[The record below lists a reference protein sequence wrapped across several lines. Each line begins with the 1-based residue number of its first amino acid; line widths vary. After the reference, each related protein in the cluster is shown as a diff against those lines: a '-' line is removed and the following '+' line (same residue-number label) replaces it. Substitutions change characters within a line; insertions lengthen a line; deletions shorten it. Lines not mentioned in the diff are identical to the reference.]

1 MLIANPN
8 LAIDRTLR
16 LEELRP
22 GNVQRPERAVVSL
35 GGKGVNVA
43 RTARAFGRRAPVVGF
58 TGREDAERVQRLA
71 EAEGAELAAVVIE
84 GATRVASILLEAHGR
99 VTVLNEPGPDVDDAG
114 WSALEALLAARLG
127 GHHVLCCSGS
137 LPPGPADGDARLVR
151 LARSAGRTC
160 IVDTAGAALAA
171 ALAVEPDLVTPNL
184 AEAEALLVGTRG
196 EGVEPSGEDVVA
208 RALAA
213 VEGLVER
220 GARQAVVTVGRHG
233 VAFGDGGTVTHR
245 AAPEVSVASPIG
257 AGDAFV
263 GGLALALE
271 AGVAELN
278 ELVGFAT
285 AVAAASCETAVA
297 GRVVP
302 SRVVEL
308 CNELAVAVP
317 AGLDEGALA

>member
-22 GNVQRPERAVVSL
+22 GHVQRPERAVVSL

-43 RTARAFGRRAPVVGF
+43 RTARAFGRQAPVVGF
-58 TGREDAERVQRLA
+58 TGREDAERVRRLA
-71 EAEGAELAAVVIE
+71 EAEGAELTAVAVDGAA
-84 GATRVASILLEAHGR
+84 RVASILLEADGR

-114 WSALEALLAARLG
+114 WSALEAVIASHLD
-127 GHHVLCCSGS
+127 GHQVLCCSGS

-151 LARSAGRTC
+151 LARSADRTC

-171 ALAVEPDLVTPNL
+171 ALGEEPDLVTPNL
-184 AEAEALLVGTRG
+184 AEAEALLVGARG
-196 EGVEPSGEDVVA
+196 EGVEPDGEDVVA

-213 VEGLVER
+213 VEGLLER
-220 GARQAVVTVGRHG
+220 GARRAVVTVGRHG
-233 VAFGDGGTVTHR
+233 AAFGDGRTVAHR
-245 AAPEVSVASPIG
+245 GAPAVAVVSPIG

-263 GGLALALE
+263 GGLAVCLEEGGEDLAE
-271 AGVAELN
+271 M
-278 ELVGFAT
+278 VGFAT

-297 GRVVP
+297 GRVVAA
-302 SRVVEL
+302 RVVEL
-308 CNELAVAVP
+308 CGELGVAVP
-317 AGLDEGALA
+317 AGLGLGALA